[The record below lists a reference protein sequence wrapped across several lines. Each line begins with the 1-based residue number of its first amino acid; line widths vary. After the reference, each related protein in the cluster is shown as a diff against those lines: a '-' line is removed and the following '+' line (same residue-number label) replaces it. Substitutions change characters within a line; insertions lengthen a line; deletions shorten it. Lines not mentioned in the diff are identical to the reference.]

1 MAPLQKRALFTL
13 IIGFIFAITLIVV
26 FLLEGDVTAFNRDET
41 FRWIV
46 YAALIGAPLTY
57 LILID
62 LTLRKP
68 SQLDERDRLILERSG
83 RVQWVAVIFS
93 LAAWMITLTEVFQ
106 EQRVIELPDFL
117 VAQSDLPPDVN
128 ADPATA
134 HAMTFGL
141 SLGEIER
148 VTERTEQFG
157 EAHVRRGGH
166 GV

>member
-106 EQRVIELPDFL
+106 EQRQVPVVFLTLIFISTIVISVL
-117 VAQSDLPPDVN
+117 AQS
-128 ADPATA
+128 
-134 HAMTFGL
+134 FGIL
-141 SLGEIER
+141 LGYWR
-148 VTERTEQFG
+148 MNRNG
-157 EAHVRRGGH
+157 
-166 GV
+166 